1 MSSIFVINCHQVVAS
16 VVVKVCVQ
24 SPSLDQYE
32 WEYNA
37 PDPQPERQTY
47 LLEAQ
52 LRNAALLFERF
63 RQSGSVIPVFPFPP
77 PFFLQ
82 PAPHPSPPPPPPPS
96 SFLTPPLPPQHYD
109 ETMSEK
115 VNDGLV

>member
-1 MSSIFVINCHQVVAS
+1 M
-16 VVVKVCVQ
+16 KVCVQ

-37 PDPQPERQTY
+37 PDPQPERKTY

-52 LRNAALLFERF
+52 LRNAALLYERF
-63 RQSGSVIPVFPFPP
+63 RQSGSAIPVFPFPP

-82 PAPHPSPPPPPPPS
+82 PAPHPPPPS
-96 SFLTPPLPPQHYD
+96 SFLATPLPPQTSRSPPHD
-109 ETMSEK
+109 ETMSE
-115 VNDGLV
+115 VNDGLFSV

>member
-52 LRNAALLFERF
+52 LRNAALLYERF
-63 RQSGSVIPVFPFPP
+63 RQSGSDSCFSI
-77 PFFLQ
+77 
-82 PAPHPSPPPPPPPS
+82 S
-96 SFLTPPLPPQHYD
+96 SSILSSTGSSSSILNLAF
-109 ETMSEK
+109 
-115 VNDGLV
+115 

>member
-1 MSSIFVINCHQVVAS
+1 MSSIFIINCHQVVAS

-32 WEYNA
+32 WEYIA
-37 PDPQPERQTY
+37 PDPQPELQTY

-52 LRNAALLFERF
+52 LRNAALLYERF
-63 RQSGSVIPVFPFPP
+63 RQSGSAIPVFPFPP
-77 PFFLQ
+77 PFVLQ
-82 PAPHPSPPPPPPPS
+82 PAPPPPPPPS
-96 SFLTPPLPPQHYD
+96 SFLAPPLPPQHHD